1 MTEQEVKTVLTII
14 DLCTQSIQ
22 TKQSGYY
29 SLETRYMDENHINKL
44 KKSIREVFLEEN
56 K

>member
-1 MTEQEVKTVLTII
+1 MTEQEVKTILTII
-14 DLCTQSIQ
+14 DLCTQ

-29 SLETRYMDENHINKL
+29 SSETRYMDENNINKL
-44 KKSIREVFLEEN
+44 KKSIREAFLEEN